1 MRRLRKGKQQI
12 TRKTRRSG
20 ADHGTERSRIGRM
33 DAQQAAVATSEN
45 DALLNL
51 EERILRA
58 VQLVTS
64 LRSEKQSH
72 LSEKS
77 QLLAETQ
84 ARESEVSSAR
94 QQVAQTQREL
104 E

>member
-1 MRRLRKGKQQI
+1 
-12 TRKTRRSG
+12 
-20 ADHGTERSRIGRM
+20 M
-33 DAQQAAVATSEN
+33 DAPQTAAATPGS

-64 LRSEKQSH
+64 LRSEKQTL

-77 QLLAETQ
+77 QLLAEKQ
-84 ARESEVSSAR
+84 ALETELSS
-94 QQVAQTQREL
+94 TREL
-104 E
+104 LALAEQEIDSMRTDREQVKTRIETLLSQMDALGDA